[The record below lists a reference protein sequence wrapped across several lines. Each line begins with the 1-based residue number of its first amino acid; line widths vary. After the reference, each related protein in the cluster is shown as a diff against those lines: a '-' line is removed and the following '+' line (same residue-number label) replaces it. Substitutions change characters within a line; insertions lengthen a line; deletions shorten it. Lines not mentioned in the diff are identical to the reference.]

1 MLKTQEKKHMSIV
14 PVEEDSFMSDLLA
27 LMKTDEFK
35 RFQGRHMSNSV
46 ESKTSLMYF
55 ELYRAIES
63 IYRDMMDED
72 MPDEIAQ
79 AILQSIMRRRDYRK
93 SLIGTVMN
101 YLESSEAE
109 RDLKEKVKE
118 LLLGSEQLLS
128 LTDEEKEY
136 ALRR

>member
-1 MLKTQEKKHMSIV
+1 MSIV

>member
-1 MLKTQEKKHMSIV
+1 
-14 PVEEDSFMSDLLA
+14 
-27 LMKTDEFK
+27 
-35 RFQGRHMSNSV
+35 
-46 ESKTSLMYF
+46 
-55 ELYRAIES
+55 
-63 IYRDMMDED
+63 